1 MEITEVKTAE
11 VLEKA
16 LGNNGRRCGGC
27 IHKSVCVLYK
37 TVFNLVLA
45 TPFENKMF
53 DAEDLAQLCS
63 CYVDG
68 SLLKHLET
76 RE

>member
-1 MEITEVKTAE
+1 MSEVKIAE
-11 VLEKA
+11 TLEKA
-16 LGNNGRRCGGC
+16 LNNNGRRCGGC
-27 IHKSVCVLYK
+27 VHKSMCTYYRNMLSQIACS
-37 TVFNLVLA
+37 TLEA
-45 TPFENKMF
+45 RPF
-53 DAEDLAQLCS
+53 DAEDLAKLCS

>member
-1 MEITEVKTAE
+1 MSEVKIAE
-11 VLEKA
+11 TLEKA
-16 LGNNGRRCGGC
+16 LNNNGRRCGGC
-27 IHKSVCVLYK
+27 VHKSVCVLYK
-37 TVFNLVLA
+37 TVLSLVVFPTLDA
-45 TPFENKMF
+45 KPF

>member
-1 MEITEVKTAE
+1 MSEVKIAE
-11 VLEKA
+11 TLEKA
-16 LGNNGRRCGGC
+16 LNNNGRRCGGC
-27 IHKSVCVLYK
+27 VHKSVCVLYK
-37 TVFNLVLA
+37 TVLNLYPSLF
-45 TPFENKMF
+45 PNQEIRPF